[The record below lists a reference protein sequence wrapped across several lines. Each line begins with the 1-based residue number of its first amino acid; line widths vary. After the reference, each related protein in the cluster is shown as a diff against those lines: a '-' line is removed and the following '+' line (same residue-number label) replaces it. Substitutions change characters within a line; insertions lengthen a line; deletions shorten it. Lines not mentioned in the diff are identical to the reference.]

1 MTQKKSPNLIKVFLL
16 KEKAFWRRTWNMHKQ
31 FKGFWKFFPLGF
43 PLALTII
50 TVAHY
55 AFALMHFLFECFLW
69 LVLRPQFKAN
79 MRKLQLQAQV
89 A

>member
-1 MTQKKSPNLIKVFLL
+1 MKTQKSLNLIKVFAL
-16 KEKAFWRRTWNMHKQ
+16 KEVKFWKRTWTMRK
-31 FKGFWKFFPLGF
+31 KLSWVGFGIGLIF
-43 PLALTII
+43 I

-69 LVLRPQFKAN
+69 IVMRPHFRAN
-79 MRKLQLQAQV
+79 MAKMSSQV

>member
-1 MTQKKSPNLIKVFLL
+1 MKKQKKSPNLIKVFGL
-16 KEKAFWRRTWNMHKQ
+16 KEKAFWKRTWTMRK
-31 FKGFWKFFPLGF
+31 KLSWVGFG
-43 PLALTII
+43 LALIFI

-69 LVLRPQFKAN
+69 VVMKPQFKAN
-79 MRKLQLQAQV
+79 LRKLQLQAQV